1 MQSSS
6 LGSKDELSRIAQAL
20 ANMEELAWKRQL
32 EYFKPLPKPRV
43 LAYSVEDLMPKKIM
57 MAKPD
62 KAKLVAVFY
71 EPGSD
76 RLFLHL
82 VFDDEYFP
90 IDPVDEIYRKIRKEK
105 FGRTADVE
113 SVEIRPG
120 PIRMANF
127 VTTYCG
133 PNVYETSV
141 HFDGKEPFFGTLY
154 VDTWNHLMSCL
165 PSPAVLFRYGFKEAK
180 NYIIREGTRKD
191 AEEFAK
197 KVG

>member
-1 MQSSS
+1 M
-6 LGSKDELSRIAQAL
+6 L
-20 ANMEELAWKRQL
+20 AKA
-32 EYFKPLPKPRV
+32 
-43 LAYSVEDLMPKKIM
+43 
-57 MAKPD
+57 D
-62 KAKLVAVFY
+62 KADLVALFY
-71 EPGSD
+71 EPGPD

-82 VFDDEYFP
+82 VFSDEYFP
-90 IDPVDEIYRKIRKEK
+90 NEVIDKIYRQIRKLK

-141 HFDGKEPFFGTLY
+141 HFDGKEPFLGTLY
-154 VDTWNHLMSCL
+154 IDTWNHLMSCL
-165 PSPAVLFRYGFKEAK
+165 PSPAVLARYGFKEAK
-180 NYIIREGTRKD
+180 DFEIREGTRKD

-197 KVG
+197 SL